1 VIRRGAFVA
10 GAQETVALQADGV
23 YRDPNR
29 AIDPTLVQ
37 TVTSSFG

>member
-1 VIRRGAFVA
+1 MTHVLSDDDAT
-10 GAQETVALQADGV
+10 TVALQTTGV

-37 TVTSSFG
+37 AVASSFG